1 MLSENKMSLLVVVT
15 PKPSPRSPAVPQHLY
30 FLHTLMLI
38 QRYILFSFHHLW
50 FPNPW
55 LHSAITLA
63 IWPAITHAS
72 SRWNRTRKDSA
83 KWRGVREMGR
93 ARDGELEYGSASVYR
108 WILPPAKQH
117 ISDSAVK
124 GDLIWA
130 SEPRMS
136 LVSIPGMFS
145 ITLPLL
151 SCFVADP
158 SITARS
164 NHVSRWLE
172 PLLKQTGL
180 IVVPDTSGE
189 AKHHLTHSVPNRLLS
204 PRPRSW
210 ITGHIT
216 SLFHNLVFDVN
227 NSTCEA
233 TAIEAHCKWS
243 EISSPAITIAS
254 NPLWRIKEIALL
266 LSHMPFLL
274 VPGTETLPIQLI

>member
-1 MLSENKMSLLVVVT
+1 MH
-15 PKPSPRSPAVPQHLY
+15 RAVESVPVK
-30 FLHTLMLI
+30 TL
-38 QRYILFSFHHLW
+38 
-50 FPNPW
+50 PNGEK
-55 LHSAITLA
+55 
-63 IWPAITHAS
+63 
-72 SRWNRTRKDSA
+72 RK
-83 KWRGVREMGR
+83 KWRKQEMERENM
-93 ARDGELEYGSASVYR
+93 DQR

-124 GDLIWA
+124 GALIWA

-151 SCFVADP
+151 SCFVADL

-164 NHVSRWLE
+164 SRVSRWRQ
-172 PLLKQTGL
+172 PLQKQTGL
-180 IVVPDTSGE
+180 IVVPDTSVE

-204 PRPRSW
+204 PHPRSW

-227 NSTCEA
+227 NSTCKV

-254 NPLWRIKEIALL
+254 NPLWRIKEIS
-266 LSHMPFLL
+266 LSLMFFLL
-274 VPGTETLPIQLI
+274 ALGTETLPIQLI